1 MDTHMQNV
9 YPLWAGILFAGA
21 IMAIAWVLFCYAV
34 VNMCSSPICSDGSEE
49 ENIYPRNIFREE
61 IDRSERAHLGN
72 LNRDAFL
79 KLSNPGGQQND
90 CIQTEV

>member
-1 MDTHMQNV
+1 MQNV

-49 ENIYPRNIFREE
+49 ENIYPRRNFREE
-61 IDRSERAHLGN
+61 IDRSGRAHLGN

-79 KLSNPGGQQND
+79 KLSNASRQEHAR
-90 CIQTEV
+90 IQTEI